1 VARRPK
7 REGDDDLV
15 DDGGDFAIQLNPFP
29 TPPQGEAPP
38 APAPAPRKRRPSKR
52 PKPIDADEPTEGTP
66 NMSVAGV
73 AQAKPNLVIQLENGR
88 VVELQPGWSQQP
100 DASVVVD
107 DQPKVIVAGATP
119 VPRVTA
125 PMKFAEPRG
134 RGSGVWLTV
143 LMYLMA
149 SAALA
154 AAIYQRWFA

>member
-1 VARRPK
+1 MARRPK

-15 DDGGDFAIQLNPFP
+15 DEGGDFSIQLNPFP
-29 TPPQGEAPP
+29 TAPAQTPAPP
-38 APAPAPRKRRPSKR
+38 PVPRKRRAASTR

-66 NMSVAGV
+66 NMAVAGV

-107 DQPKVIVAGATP
+107 DQPKVIVSAPAP
-119 VPRVTA
+119 APRVTA
-125 PMKFAEPRG
+125 PMSFAEPRG
-134 RGSGVWLTV
+134 RGSGMWLV
-143 LMYLMA
+143 VVMYLMA

-154 AAIYQRWFA
+154 AAIYERWFA

>member
-29 TPPQGEAPP
+29 TAPQGD
-38 APAPAPRKRRPSKR
+38 APAPAPRKRRVSKR
-52 PKPIDADEPTEGTP
+52 PKPVDADEPTEGTP

-73 AQAKPNLVIQLENGR
+73 AQAKPNLMIQLENGR
-88 VVELQPGWSQQP
+88 VVELQPGWSQTP
-100 DASVVVD
+100 DASIVVD

-134 RGSGVWLTV
+134 SGSGMWLTV
-143 LMYLMA
+143 VMYLMA

-154 AAIYQRWFA
+154 AAIYERWFA